1 MFFRKPSD
9 HVPHV
14 TIFHT
19 ILRSMLWI
27 LFIEIALLVGILYL
41 CRINTSLE
49 QNAVDIL
56 QIQTENRQNYLQGQM
71 LDAQDLSSLAGEI
84 NAVTQAMLDDGE
96 ISLDTLDSGSDAASP
111 LLLSIGD
118 SLISSMRHRPVTGI
132 FVVLNTHDLDTR
144 KKGEPLPC
152 LYLRDLDPNSS
163 PSQRNSDLM
172 LVRAPAQVVQ
182 SLYIATDTSWTPSI
196 NYGANGSNGFLYPVF
211 QAAYHGNGELDAADY
226 GHWTS
231 SPYTLSGDDHSAIAY
246 TIPLILDDGT
256 VYGVLGVE
264 ILESYLQALL
274 PGTELQND
282 SSGTYL
288 LGVASNSA
296 IGKDD
301 LTVSVISASPA
312 ANAPQQ
318 SYDQT
323 LLLKPSKR
331 GGYQSDSP
339 LGLCHAAVAPL
350 TLYNRN
356 APFSNE
362 QMLLIGSVPVSAL
375 YAFSGYVLRFL
386 IIAVLVV
393 LTAGLF
399 SSLVLA
405 RKLSRPISRLSDEV
419 AHARESRSSIPMLSA
434 TGIIELDRFS
444 SAFTQLGREVLD
456 TSTKFLRIMDMA
468 SVELGGYELR
478 SAPDSIYVTDNFFDL
493 LGMPG
498 VDADDLTAQSFRE
511 LLQRFERSCPHSPA
525 PDGAMLY
532 HIRLPSGKE
541 RYLRIETT
549 HEDGTQV
556 GLAEDATANTLE
568 KLRIEHERDY
578 DTLTDLYNRRAFH
591 RICAEF
597 FCSPEKLGHAALL
610 MFDLDNLKQIN
621 DTFGHDWGDEYIRR
635 AGECFAK
642 NAPARTVCARISSDE
657 FNALFYGYND
667 QDTLRA
673 DIRALKAALEHSV
686 VQLPSGRELRVS
698 VSGGVA
704 WYPESSTNLITLR
717 KYADFAM
724 YQVKLSRK
732 GELLEFDPEVYRT
745 SLQERRCHEE
755 FRRLINEELVTYR
768 FQPIID
774 AKDGSVFAYEA
785 LMRVDLPTLRSPMD
799 VLRLAREEN
808 CLHEVERI
816 TFFCASSAYQALENA
831 GKVVP
836 SALLFINSI
845 ASQYL
850 TPDELSE
857 YSARYASILPRI
869 VIEITEEECL
879 DPKALRI
886 KQTIR
891 GSSGAFALDDYGSGY
906 SNERSLLELSPNY
919 IKIDLSIIRSIDTD
933 ANKRQIVSNTVSYA
947 HQRGMKVVAEGL
959 ETADEVRTVLS
970 LGVDLLQGFF
980 LAMPQV
986 EPGGASEESLAVI
999 AEMHARAMRVKFR
1012 YLAATSSKYRKK
1024 AHESIAFVSLFLLS
1038 VLFRRAGASDDRAH
1052 RAVDVDGLGEVGV
1065 HARGEAFLNV
1075 LMVGVGCEGDDR
1087 DVLRRLAVELSD
1099 GGSRL
1104 QAVHHRHLHVHQDRI
1119 ELVWRGLLDPL

>member
-71 LDAQDLSSLAGEI
+71 LDAQDLSSLAGKI

-96 ISLDTLDSGSDAASP
+96 ISLDTLDSGSDTASP

-118 SLISSMRHRPVTGI
+118 SLISSMRHRPITGI

-144 KKGEPLPC
+144 EKGEPLPC

-196 NYGANGSNGFLYPVF
+196 NYGANGSSGFLYPVF

-375 YAFSGYVLRFL
+375 YAFSGYVVRLL

-498 VDADDLTAQSFRE
+498 VDAGDLTAQSFRE

-556 GLAEDATANTLE
+556 GLAEDVTASTLE

-621 DTFGHDWGDEYIRR
+621 DTFGHDWGDEYIRLT
-635 AGECFAK
+635 GECFAK
-642 NAPARTVCARISSDE
+642 NAPARTVCARISGDE

-673 DIRALKAALEHSV
+673 DICALKAALEQSV

-724 YQVKLSRK
+724 YQVKHSRK

-745 SLQERRCHEE
+745 DLQERRCHEE
-755 FRRLINEELVTYR
+755 FRRLINEELVTYH

-785 LMRVDLPTLRSPMD
+785 LMRVDLPTLHSPAD

-816 TFFCASSAYQALENA
+816 TFFRASSAYQTLENA

-836 SALLFINSI
+836 SALLFVNSI

-869 VIEITEEECL
+869 VIEITEEEVL

-919 IKIDLSIIRSIDTD
+919 IKIDLSIIRDIDTD

-999 AEMHARAMRVKFR
+999 AEM
-1012 YLAATSSKYRKK
+1012 YSQSD
-1024 AHESIAFVSLFLLS
+1024 ESQISIF
-1038 VLFRRAGASDDRAH
+1038 G
-1052 RAVDVDGLGEVGV
+1052 
-1065 HARGEAFLNV
+1065 
-1075 LMVGVGCEGDDR
+1075 GDK
-1087 DVLRRLAVELSD
+1087 
-1099 GGSRL
+1099 
-1104 QAVHHRHLHVHQDRI
+1104 Q
-1119 ELVWRGLLDPL
+1119 

>member
-71 LDAQDLSSLAGEI
+71 LDAQDLSSLAGKI

-96 ISLDTLDSGSDAASP
+96 ISLDTLDSGSDAASS

-144 KKGEPLPC
+144 EKGEPLPC

-196 NYGANGSNGFLYPVF
+196 NYGANGSSGFLYPVF

-301 LTVSVISASPA
+301 LTVSVVSASPA

-375 YAFSGYVLRFL
+375 YAFSGYVVRLL

-498 VDADDLTAQSFRE
+498 VDADDLTVQSFRE

-556 GLAEDATANTLE
+556 GLAEDVTANTLE

-578 DTLTDLYNRRAFH
+578 DTLTDLYNRRAFR

-621 DTFGHDWGDEYIRR
+621 DTFGHDWGDEYIRLT
-635 AGECFAK
+635 GECFAK
-642 NAPARTVCARISSDE
+642 NAPARTVCARISGDE

-673 DIRALKAALEHSV
+673 DICALKAALEQSV

-724 YQVKLSRK
+724 YQVKHSRK

-745 SLQERRCHEE
+745 DLQERRCHEE
-755 FRRLINEELVTYR
+755 FRRLINEELVTYH

-785 LMRVDLPTLRSPMD
+785 LMRVDLPTLHSPAD

-869 VIEITEEECL
+869 VIEITEEEVL

-919 IKIDLSIIRSIDTD
+919 IKIDLSIIRDIDTD

-999 AEMHARAMRVKFR
+999 AEM
-1012 YLAATSSKYRKK
+1012 YSQSD
-1024 AHESIAFVSLFLLS
+1024 ESQISIF
-1038 VLFRRAGASDDRAH
+1038 G
-1052 RAVDVDGLGEVGV
+1052 
-1065 HARGEAFLNV
+1065 
-1075 LMVGVGCEGDDR
+1075 GDK
-1087 DVLRRLAVELSD
+1087 
-1099 GGSRL
+1099 
-1104 QAVHHRHLHVHQDRI
+1104 Q
-1119 ELVWRGLLDPL
+1119 

>member
-71 LDAQDLSSLAGEI
+71 LDAQDLSSLAGKI

-118 SLISSMRHRPVTGI
+118 SLISSMRHRPITGI

-144 KKGEPLPC
+144 EKGEPLPC
-152 LYLRDLDPNSS
+152 LYLRDLDPDSA

-196 NYGANGSNGFLYPVF
+196 NYGANGSSGFLYPVF

-274 PGTELQND
+274 PGTELQNG

-301 LTVSVISASPA
+301 LTVSVISSSPA

-375 YAFSGYVLRFL
+375 YAFSGDVVRLL

-498 VDADDLTAQSFRE
+498 VDAGDLTAQSFRE

-549 HEDGTQV
+549 HEDGAQV
-556 GLAEDATANTLE
+556 GLAEDVTANTLE

-578 DTLTDLYNRRAFH
+578 DTLTDLYNRRAFR

-621 DTFGHDWGDEYIRR
+621 DTFGHDWGDEYIRLT
-635 AGECFAK
+635 GECFAK
-642 NAPARTVCARISSDE
+642 NAPARTVCARISGDE

-673 DIRALKAALEHSV
+673 DIRALKAALEQSV

-724 YQVKLSRK
+724 YQVKRSRK

-755 FRRLINEELVTYR
+755 FRRLINEELVTYH

-785 LMRVDLPTLRSPMD
+785 LMRVDLPTLHSPAD

-816 TFFCASSAYQALENA
+816 TFFRASSAYQTLENA

-836 SALLFINSI
+836 SALLFVNSI

-869 VIEITEEECL
+869 VIEITEEEVL

-919 IKIDLSIIRSIDTD
+919 IKIDLSIIRDIDTD

-980 LAMPQV
+980 LAMPQA

-999 AEMHARAMRVKFR
+999 AEVH
-1012 YLAATSSKYRKK
+1012 SQSD
-1024 AHESIAFVSLFLLS
+1024 ESQISIF
-1038 VLFRRAGASDDRAH
+1038 G
-1052 RAVDVDGLGEVGV
+1052 
-1065 HARGEAFLNV
+1065 
-1075 LMVGVGCEGDDR
+1075 GDK
-1087 DVLRRLAVELSD
+1087 
-1099 GGSRL
+1099 
-1104 QAVHHRHLHVHQDRI
+1104 Q
-1119 ELVWRGLLDPL
+1119 

>member
-9 HVPHV
+9 HAPHV

-56 QIQTENRQNYLQGQM
+56 QIQTENRQNYLQSQM
-71 LDAQDLSSLAGEI
+71 LDAQDLSSLAGKI

-132 FVVLNTHDLDTR
+132 FVVLNTHDLNTR
-144 KKGEPLPC
+144 EKGEPLPC
-152 LYLRDLDPNSS
+152 LYLRDLDPDSA

-196 NYGANGSNGFLYPVF
+196 NYGANGSSGFLYPVF

-375 YAFSGYVLRFL
+375 YAFSGDVVRLL

-444 SAFTQLGREVLD
+444 SAFTQLGCEVLD

-556 GLAEDATANTLE
+556 GLAEDVTANTLE

-578 DTLTDLYNRRAFH
+578 DTLTDLYNRRAFR

-621 DTFGHDWGDEYIRR
+621 DTFGHDWGDEYIRLT
-635 AGECFAK
+635 GECFAK
-642 NAPARTVCARISSDE
+642 NAPARTVCARISGDE

-673 DIRALKAALEHSV
+673 DIRALKAALEQSV

-724 YQVKLSRK
+724 YQVKHSRK

-745 SLQERRCHEE
+745 DLQERRCHEE
-755 FRRLINEELVTYR
+755 FRRLINEELVTYH

-774 AKDGSVFAYEA
+774 AKNGSVFAYEA
-785 LMRVDLPTLRSPMD
+785 LMRVDLPTLHSPAD

-816 TFFCASSAYQALENA
+816 TFFRASSAYQALENA

-836 SALLFINSI
+836 SALLFVNSI

-869 VIEITEEECL
+869 VIEITEEEVL

-886 KQTIR
+886 KQTIP

-999 AEMHARAMRVKFR
+999 AEM
-1012 YLAATSSKYRKK
+1012 YSQSD
-1024 AHESIAFVSLFLLS
+1024 ESQISIF
-1038 VLFRRAGASDDRAH
+1038 G
-1052 RAVDVDGLGEVGV
+1052 
-1065 HARGEAFLNV
+1065 
-1075 LMVGVGCEGDDR
+1075 GDK
-1087 DVLRRLAVELSD
+1087 
-1099 GGSRL
+1099 
-1104 QAVHHRHLHVHQDRI
+1104 Q
-1119 ELVWRGLLDPL
+1119 

>member
-71 LDAQDLSSLAGEI
+71 LDAQDLSSLAGKI

-96 ISLDTLDSGSDAASP
+96 ISLDTLDSGSDAASS

-144 KKGEPLPC
+144 EKGEPLPC

-196 NYGANGSNGFLYPVF
+196 NYGANGSSGFLYPVF

-288 LGVASNSA
+288 RGVASNSA

-301 LTVSVISASPA
+301 LTVSVVSASPA

-375 YAFSGYVLRFL
+375 YAFSGYVVRLL

-498 VDADDLTAQSFRE
+498 VDADDLTVQSFRE

-556 GLAEDATANTLE
+556 GLAEDVTANTLE

-578 DTLTDLYNRRAFH
+578 DTLTDLYNRRAFR

-621 DTFGHDWGDEYIRR
+621 DTFGHDWGDEYIRLT
-635 AGECFAK
+635 GECFAK
-642 NAPARTVCARISSDE
+642 NAPARTVCARISGDE

-673 DIRALKAALEHSV
+673 DICALKAALEQSV

-724 YQVKLSRK
+724 YQVKHSRK

-745 SLQERRCHEE
+745 DLQERRCHEE
-755 FRRLINEELVTYR
+755 FRRLINEELVTYH

-785 LMRVDLPTLRSPMD
+785 LMRVDLPTLHSPAD

-816 TFFCASSAYQALENA
+816 TFFRASSAYQTLENA

-836 SALLFINSI
+836 SALLFVNSI

-869 VIEITEEECL
+869 VIEITEEEVL

-919 IKIDLSIIRSIDTD
+919 IKIDLSIIRDIDTD

-999 AEMHARAMRVKFR
+999 AEM
-1012 YLAATSSKYRKK
+1012 YSQSD
-1024 AHESIAFVSLFLLS
+1024 ESQISIF
-1038 VLFRRAGASDDRAH
+1038 G
-1052 RAVDVDGLGEVGV
+1052 
-1065 HARGEAFLNV
+1065 
-1075 LMVGVGCEGDDR
+1075 GDK
-1087 DVLRRLAVELSD
+1087 
-1099 GGSRL
+1099 
-1104 QAVHHRHLHVHQDRI
+1104 Q
-1119 ELVWRGLLDPL
+1119 

>member
-71 LDAQDLSSLAGEI
+71 LDAQDLSSLAGKI

-118 SLISSMRHRPVTGI
+118 SLISSMRHRPITGI

-144 KKGEPLPC
+144 EKGEPLPC
-152 LYLRDLDPNSS
+152 LYLRDLDPDSS

-196 NYGANGSNGFLYPVF
+196 NYGANGSSGFLYPVF

-282 SSGTYL
+282 SSCTYL
-288 LGVASNSA
+288 LGVASNSS

-375 YAFSGYVLRFL
+375 YAFSGDVVRLL

-549 HEDGTQV
+549 HEDGAQV
-556 GLAEDATANTLE
+556 GLAEDVTANTLE

-578 DTLTDLYNRRAFH
+578 DTLTDLYNRRAFR

-621 DTFGHDWGDEYIRR
+621 DTFGHDWGDEYIRLT
-635 AGECFAK
+635 GECFAK
-642 NAPARTVCARISSDE
+642 NAPARTVCARISGDE

-673 DIRALKAALEHSV
+673 DICALKAALEQSV

-724 YQVKLSRK
+724 YQVKHSRK

-745 SLQERRCHEE
+745 DLQERRCHEE
-755 FRRLINEELVTYR
+755 FRRLINEELVTYH

-785 LMRVDLPTLRSPMD
+785 LMRVDLPTLHSPAD

-816 TFFCASSAYQALENA
+816 TFFRASSAYQTLENA

-836 SALLFINSI
+836 SALLFVNSI

-869 VIEITEEECL
+869 VIEITEEEVL

-886 KQTIR
+886 KQTIC

-999 AEMHARAMRVKFR
+999 AEMH
-1012 YLAATSSKYRKK
+1012 SQSD
-1024 AHESIAFVSLFLLS
+1024 ESQISIF
-1038 VLFRRAGASDDRAH
+1038 G
-1052 RAVDVDGLGEVGV
+1052 
-1065 HARGEAFLNV
+1065 
-1075 LMVGVGCEGDDR
+1075 GDK
-1087 DVLRRLAVELSD
+1087 
-1099 GGSRL
+1099 
-1104 QAVHHRHLHVHQDRI
+1104 Q
-1119 ELVWRGLLDPL
+1119 

>member
-9 HVPHV
+9 HAPHV

-56 QIQTENRQNYLQGQM
+56 QIQTENRQNYLQSQM
-71 LDAQDLSSLAGEI
+71 LDAQDLSSLAGKI

-118 SLISSMRHRPVTGI
+118 SLISSMRHRPITGI

-144 KKGEPLPC
+144 EKGEPLPC
-152 LYLRDLDPNSS
+152 LYLRDLDPDSS

-196 NYGANGSNGFLYPVF
+196 NYGANGSSGFLYPVF

-375 YAFSGYVLRFL
+375 YAFSGDVVRLL

-541 RYLRIETT
+541 RYLRIEMT

-556 GLAEDATANTLE
+556 GLAEDVTANTLE

-635 AGECFAK
+635 TGECFAK
-642 NAPARTVCARISSDE
+642 NAPARTVCARISGDE
-657 FNALFYGYND
+657 FSALFYGYND

-673 DIRALKAALEHSV
+673 DICALKAALEQSV

-698 VSGGVA
+698 VSGGIA

-724 YQVKLSRK
+724 YQVKHSRK

-745 SLQERRCHEE
+745 NLQERLCHEE
-755 FRRLINEELVTYR
+755 FRRLINEELISYH

-785 LMRVDLPTLRSPMD
+785 LMRVDLPTLHSPAD

-836 SALLFINSI
+836 SALLFVNSI

-869 VIEITEEECL
+869 VIEITEEEVL

-886 KQTIR
+886 KQTIP

-919 IKIDLSIIRSIDTD
+919 IKIDLSIIRDIDTD

-986 EPGGASEESLAVI
+986 EPDGASEESLAVI
-999 AEMHARAMRVKFR
+999 AEMH
-1012 YLAATSSKYRKK
+1012 SQSD
-1024 AHESIAFVSLFLLS
+1024 ESQISIF
-1038 VLFRRAGASDDRAH
+1038 G
-1052 RAVDVDGLGEVGV
+1052 
-1065 HARGEAFLNV
+1065 
-1075 LMVGVGCEGDDR
+1075 GDK
-1087 DVLRRLAVELSD
+1087 
-1099 GGSRL
+1099 
-1104 QAVHHRHLHVHQDRI
+1104 Q
-1119 ELVWRGLLDPL
+1119 

>member
-71 LDAQDLSSLAGEI
+71 LDAQDLSSLAGKI
-84 NAVTQAMLDDGE
+84 NAVTQAMLDNGE
-96 ISLDTLDSGSDAASP
+96 ISLDTLDSSSDAASP

-144 KKGEPLPC
+144 EKGEPLPC

-196 NYGANGSNGFLYPVF
+196 NYGANGSSGFLYPVF

-301 LTVSVISASPA
+301 LTISVISASPA

-375 YAFSGYVLRFL
+375 YAFSGYVVRLL

-419 AHARESRSSIPMLSA
+419 AHARESRSSIPTLSA

-556 GLAEDATANTLE
+556 GLAEDVTANTLE

-578 DTLTDLYNRRAFH
+578 DTLTDLYNRRAFR

-621 DTFGHDWGDEYIRR
+621 DTFGHDCGDEYIRLT
-635 AGECFAK
+635 GECFAK
-642 NAPARTVCARISSDE
+642 NAPARTVCARISGDE

-673 DIRALKAALEHSV
+673 DICALKAALEQSV

-724 YQVKLSRK
+724 YQVKHSRK

-755 FRRLINEELVTYR
+755 FRRLINEELVTYH

-785 LMRVDLPTLRSPMD
+785 LMRVDLPTLHSPAD

-816 TFFCASSAYQALENA
+816 TFFRASSAYQALENA

-836 SALLFINSI
+836 SALLFVNSI

-869 VIEITEEECL
+869 VIEITEEEVL

-886 KQTIR
+886 KQTIP

-919 IKIDLSIIRSIDTD
+919 IKIDLSIIRDIDTD

-980 LAMPQV
+980 LAMPQA

-999 AEMHARAMRVKFR
+999 AEMH
-1012 YLAATSSKYRKK
+1012 SQSD
-1024 AHESIAFVSLFLLS
+1024 ESQISIF
-1038 VLFRRAGASDDRAH
+1038 G
-1052 RAVDVDGLGEVGV
+1052 
-1065 HARGEAFLNV
+1065 
-1075 LMVGVGCEGDDR
+1075 GDK
-1087 DVLRRLAVELSD
+1087 
-1099 GGSRL
+1099 
-1104 QAVHHRHLHVHQDRI
+1104 Q
-1119 ELVWRGLLDPL
+1119 